1 MKAFYS
7 KPLLLFCLSEESN
20 SYVCYPLK
28 HIRKRTSTDAH
39 RFLSFLVRTVAE
51 PYAHLPSFWC
61 EMGKQTAVGG
71 HSLFCFSL
79 WSALSI
85 IEPPPFGLWCSGW
98 PSVPPS
104 PPIYRSPPHPDPGNG
119 PDIGGASWRLC
130 VPLSQPETS
139 SPS

>member
-51 PYAHLPSFWC
+51 PYAHLPNGYSW
-61 EMGKQTAVGG
+61 
-71 HSLFCFSL
+71 
-79 WSALSI
+79 LSQ
-85 IEPPPFGLWCSGW
+85 
-98 PSVPPS
+98 S
-104 PPIYRSPPHPDPGNG
+104 PPGARKSPRANTILASTPCHGAQ
-119 PDIGGASWRLC
+119 IGGC
-130 VPLSQPETS
+130 VTRTCI
-139 SPS
+139 

>member
-1 MKAFYS
+1 MDTGRSISFTS
-7 KPLLLFCLSEESN
+7 LRQVNDRLFNHSVHLS
-20 SYVCYPLK
+20 
-28 HIRKRTSTDAH
+28 
-39 RFLSFLVRTVAE
+39 
-51 PYAHLPSFWC
+51 SFWC